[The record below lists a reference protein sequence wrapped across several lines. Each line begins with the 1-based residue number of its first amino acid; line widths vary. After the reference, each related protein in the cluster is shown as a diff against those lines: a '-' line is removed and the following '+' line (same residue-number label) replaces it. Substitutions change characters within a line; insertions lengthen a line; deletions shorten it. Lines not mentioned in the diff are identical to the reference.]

1 MNLPWKKSW
10 IFPRN
15 AGNGGSGSNGSAT
28 SYRRVLLVNPLMEM
42 MGAEFM
48 MEDVPIRLEYLA
60 AYVRKYVDRVEV
72 IDLNRETRPFR
83 YFLHAMQ
90 PDLVGITANY
100 MSVHNSALELAAI
113 AKQDGIDV
121 VIGGYQATA
130 MADEFAI
137 NPDIDFVVRGE
148 GEATLLDIVQ
158 KKPLHTIQGI
168 SYSIDG
174 QLIKNEDR
182 PLIEDLDTI
191 PFPERNLR
199 KKAYSSPFMDLESDG
214 STAYDMIITSRGC
227 SGKCKFCTE
236 PLMSHGIQRYR
247 RPEKVIEEL
256 EEIVELHRGKKRL
269 RVSISDPNFGGS
281 VKVAEELCDRL
292 IDFRAKCDTD
302 LHFFISVRTST
313 IANHKKL
320 AQKMVKAG
328 MDYVFVGMESPN
340 SKDLQAMAKAGCSR
354 EKQELAAKYL
364 NDSGAAVMSNFL
376 LGLPGQ
382 TEEDILGLVDYAKSL
397 DLTDCYFSVMIPLPG
412 SKLYD
417 EAKQNNLLLEE
428 DFTKYRLWDTVIR
441 HDKLSRSKIRELC
454 IRCNAKWYDD
464 LLLQQE
470 YRRFRQNGK
479 RKKKLHVYAGKF
491 KVLAGFLSFIGTS
504 AGEEFADLDPATFVK
519 DMPNPRLREFT
530 QEMGIH
536 NIIEMGRFLK
546 ILGKQKIQVCLQL
559 KSQEDVSWVAK
570 TGPAGV
576 EYLDAINGSADD
588 LSVAINIPLDN
599 GSLSPKTIVKRMLRD
614 NPDFKSRLNLTR
626 LLAAAG
632 SEVASYYLDKT
643 IEDIHSKTHG
653 LVRYLIHRPSTKRG
667 SRLVGSY
674 LSSSVVRP

>member
-1 MNLPWKKSW
+1 
-10 IFPRN
+10 
-15 AGNGGSGSNGSAT
+15 
-28 SYRRVLLVNPLMEM
+28 MEM

-60 AYVRKYVDRVEV
+60 AYIRKYVDWVEV
-72 IDLNRETRPFR
+72 IDLNRESRPFH
-83 YFLHAMQ
+83 YFLHAMR

-100 MSVHNSALELAAI
+100 MSVHNSALELAEI
-113 AKQDGIDV
+113 AKLEGIDV

-130 MADEFAI
+130 MADELAV
-137 NPDIDFVVRGE
+137 NPNIDFVVRGE

-158 KKPLHTIQGI
+158 KKPLDTIQGI
-168 SYSIDG
+168 SFSKNG
-174 QLIKNEDR
+174 QLIRNADR

-191 PFPERNLR
+191 PFPERALR
-199 KKAYSSPFMDLESDG
+199 KNAYNSPFMDLESDG
-214 STAYDMIITSRGC
+214 STAYDMIISSRGC
-227 SGKCKFCTE
+227 FGKCKFCTE
-236 PLMSHGIQRYR
+236 PLMSHGVQRYR
-247 RPEKVIEEL
+247 RPEKVVEEL
-256 EEIVELHRGKKRL
+256 REIVKIHQGKKRL

-292 IDFRAKCDTD
+292 IDFRATCDTD

-313 IANHKKL
+313 IANHKRL
-320 AQKMVKAG
+320 AKKMVKAG
-328 MDYVFVGMESPN
+328 MDYVFVGMESP
-340 SKDLQAMAKAGCSR
+340 KAEDLQAIAKAGCSR

-364 NDSGAAVMSNFL
+364 EDSGAAVMSNFL

-382 TEEDILGLVDYAKSL
+382 TEQDILGLVDYAKSL

-417 EAKQNNLLLEE
+417 EAKQDNLLLEE

-470 YRRFRQNGK
+470 YRRYLQSGA

-504 AGEEFADLDPATFVK
+504 AGEEFADLDPAMFVM
-519 DMPNPRLREFT
+519 DMPNPRLRKFT

-536 NIIEMGRFLK
+536 NMLEMGRFLK
-546 ILGKQKIQVCLQL
+546 ILGKQKIQVRLQL
-559 KSQEDVSWVAK
+559 QSQEDVSWVAK
-570 TGPAGV
+570 TGPKGV

-588 LSVAINIPLDN
+588 LSIAINIPIGN
-599 GSLSPKTIVKRMLRD
+599 GSLSPKAIIRRILKD

-626 LLAAAG
+626 LFAAAG
-632 SEVASYYLDKT
+632 SEIASYYLDKT
-643 IEDIHSKTHG
+643 VENIRCKSHDLVQIGRSRMADLAQNKFFPAAFTGRSTG
-653 LVRYLIHRPSTKRG
+653 LQ
-667 SRLVGSY
+667 
-674 LSSSVVRP
+674 